1 MALGEAR
8 VEIKPDLSAFDAQL
22 RKGVTDALN
31 KVQTEAD
38 KTGEQ
43 IEDSFREAARSVS
56 ESIGDISQGD
66 PFAGIE
72 RDAERAGESIE
83 GSFREAARQ
92 SESAIDG
99 IGGRFGGMAAS
110 IGGLLAGA
118 GITAG
123 LGQAIEQASDL
134 GEAINVSNLV
144 FGEAAASL
152 EDFYTNSASAIGL
165 TEAAARQ
172 SSAQI
177 GGLYSSLGYSADE
190 AAAATEALM
199 IRAADLGSAFNAEP
213 QEVVEALGA
222 ALRGEAEPAR
232 RFNVILDEAALK
244 AKAMELGLY
253 EGEGALTNFAKAQAS
268 TALIMEQSSAVAGD
282 FANTNTGL
290 ANSMR
295 TLKADIGNAAAELGQ
310 GLLPAIETV
319 ALSLRDI
326 TTSLGPS
333 LAELG
338 TALGSALT
346 PLMEAIGPAVEIV
359 IRQLSVVLTDIGG
372 IFSTLAPLIEPIVQ
386 VVGVL
391 ATALSGSLLVVFQ
404 ALAPVI
410 VQIGEFLG
418 IMADILGEALF
429 GAIDALAP
437 ILMEVGMIFADTL
450 GEILPVILDVFRELA
465 PVVGELAGMIG
476 NLLAGQVR
484 IILPVLAKLITSLVE
499 SLAPILPVIIDAFM
513 QVYEVIGG
521 ALLRV
526 LMAILPPIGELIA
539 ELVAGLAPI
548 LPVIID
554 AFLRIVLALEP
565 LIPALLQIVT
575 TLLPPLSELLL
586 ALVPII
592 TEVVGWLAEGLAV
605 AIENLAPLLETVIGW
620 IVLLAE
626 QYAVL
631 VSWLADHLQPAF
643 DAIVAY
649 ILDKVVPAFMA
660 MWAFIRDKVIPIY
673 VAIYTT
679 IYEVAKG
686 VGEQII
692 AIVGFIVGIPGRIS
706 ATVSTLWNGLRD
718 GITAAKDWIGEK
730 INEVVGFVTGL
741 PDRLR
746 QGLANIASA
755 GLAIGAAFINALK
768 SGITGVAGFA
778 TDVATAIVN
787 AFKSAWNT
795 VAREINNFLPNNI
808 GVGPFAINLPDNPIP
823 TFADGT
829 IAYGP
834 TMGIF
839 GEAGAEAV
847 IPITRPRRALELMEQ
862 SGLADLA
869 RSTTGGGALVNIQS
883 AVFATPSDADLVAQR
898 VLAAQ
903 RSRSFAA

>member
-43 IEDSFREAARSVS
+43 IEDSFREAARQVEDSLDN
-56 ESIGDISQGD
+56 IAAGN
-66 PFAGIE
+66 PFSAVE
-72 RDAERAGESIE
+72 NDAERSGERIE
-83 GSFREAARQ
+83 DSFREAARQ
-92 SESAIDG
+92 SESALSG
-99 IGGRFGGMAAS
+99 IGGGFGK
-110 IGGLLAGA
+110 LA
-118 GITAG
+118 AG
-123 LGQAIEQASDL
+123 LGGVLAGIGLSQFLGDSALAAQAA
-134 GEAINVSNLV
+134 
-144 FGEAAASL
+144 
-152 EDFYTNSASAIGL
+152 NSALANTNQLIESTGGKAGVTAQQITTLADSMQFEIGIDDTAVIEASNALL
-165 TEAAARQ
+165 TFTGVTGP
-172 SSAQI
+172 I
-177 GGLYSSLGYSADE
+177 FDE
-190 AAAATEALM
+190 TIM
-199 IRAADLGSAFNAEP
+199 RAADLSAVLGTDLQGATMQLGKALNDPIKGMSALTRSGVSFTAE
-213 QEVVEALGA
+213 QKAQVAAMVEVGDTAGA
-222 ALRGEAEPAR
+222 QRL
-232 RFNVILDEAALK
+232 ILDELATQFGGT
-244 AKAMELGLY
+244 AKASADSTARISAGFGELKESVGAGLI
-253 EGEGALTNFAKAQAS
+253 GALDAVTP
-268 TALIMEQSSAVAGD
+268 ALLGTIQSLEGPLVEV
-282 FANTNTGL
+282 
-290 ANSMR
+290 
-295 TLKADIGNAAAELGQ
+295 GNALGQ
-310 GLLPAIETV
+310 FAGPLLEAF
-319 ALSLRDI
+319 
-326 TTSLGPS
+326 GPS
-333 LAELG
+333 I
-338 TALGSALT
+338 S
-346 PLMEAIGPAVEIV
+346 IIV
-359 IRQLSVVLTDIGG
+359 GQFAQVLLDLGG
-372 IFSTLAPLIEPIVQ
+372 IFESLAPLIEPIVQ

-391 ATALSGSLLVVFQ
+391 ATALSGSLLAVFN

-484 IILPVLAKLITSLVE
+484 IILPVLAKLITSLVS

-741 PDRLR
+741 PERLK
-746 QGLANIASA
+746 QGLVNIGLA
-755 GLAIGAAFINALK
+755 GLAIGTAFITSLK
-768 SGITGVAGFA
+768 AGITGVAGFA
-778 TDVATAIVN
+778 GDVATAIVN

-795 VAREINNFLPNNI
+795 VAREINDFLPDRI
-808 GVGPFAINLPDNPIP
+808 GIDRFAINFPANPIP

-869 RSTTGGGALVNIQS
+869 RSTSGGGALVNIQS